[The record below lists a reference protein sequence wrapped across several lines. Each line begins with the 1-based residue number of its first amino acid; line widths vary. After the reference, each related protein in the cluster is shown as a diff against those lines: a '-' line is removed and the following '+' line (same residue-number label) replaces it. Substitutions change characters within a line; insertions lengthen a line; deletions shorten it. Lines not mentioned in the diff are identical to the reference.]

1 MNLKLRKALA
11 FFMTLVLL
19 LGNVNM
25 ALAEEVE
32 ETGDQSAPTESVDV
46 PQDEPATQA
55 EVTDKELS
63 PVFGKVEIKGQ
74 KIWDDKENAAGVR
87 PDSITVNL
95 LANGE
100 VVDSQVVSE
109 ETGWAWNFD
118 ISNGFP
124 NSDLNPAE
132 VTITISE
139 DDVENYKQAAV
150 VQPVVEFKYPSVGQ
164 DAWDSIKPCSQLV
177 VQSAQNAKSIVIA
190 KKGNSFICWS
200 VDPLAAFE
208 RADRGICCSGRF
220 KWQPERLYLYQRYAR
235 QIR

>member
-1 MNLKLRKALA
+1 MNLKLRKLLA

-32 ETGDQSAPTESVDV
+32 ETGDQSAPTESADV
-46 PQDEPATQA
+46 PQDEPALQA

-63 PVFGKVEIKGQ
+63 QVFGKVEIKGK
-74 KIWDDKENAAGVR
+74 KIWDDKDNVAAVR

-95 LANGE
+95 LANGT

-132 VTITISE
+132 ATITISE
-139 DDVENYKQAAV
+139 NPVEYYEQASV
-150 VQPVVEFKYPSVGQ
+150 VQPTVQFFYPSVGQ
-164 DAWDSIKPCSQLV
+164 DAWNSIKPCSELV
-177 VQSAQNAKSIVIA
+177 IQSTQNAKSIVIA
-190 KKGNSFICWS
+190 KKGNHYICWS
-200 VDPLAAFE
+200 VDVL
-208 RADRGICCSGRF
+208 DRLRV
-220 KWQPERLYLYQRYAR
+220 
-235 QIR
+235 